1 MTKLKNKKGGQNL
14 IQNKRNKISNILQ
27 VSDNQNITK
36 LFNILNKLK
45 YSDQIKK
52 KKTIINNILIII
64 EELEFLPPF
73 LFFNLVILYLN

>member
-52 KKTIINNILIII
+52 KKLLSII
-64 EELEFLPPF
+64 F
-73 LFFNLVILYLN
+73 